1 MAYVTGTSHPDTVAL
16 SGVKKTQLINEV
28 KCASLLQKK
37 KIKKEREL
45 KKYKRR
51 LGMLRV
57 CMGKERSRREVLAP
71 TTPAFNV
78 M

>member
-1 MAYVTGTSHPDTVAL
+1 M
-16 SGVKKTQLINEV
+16 QLINEV
-28 KCASLLQKK
+28 KCASLLQK
-37 KIKKEREL
+37 IKNKERTGAK

-57 CMGKERSRREVLAP
+57 GMGKERSRREVLAP
-71 TTPAFNV
+71 TTPVFNV